1 MARFKVGPMARAVLG
16 ATIPTLCAGGALLG
30 FSGGVQAQVLE
41 EVIVTA
47 RKRQEAMQDVPVSV
61 TAFTGNQL
69 RDAGIVNLKE
79 LGYQTP
85 GVQID
90 QTSAAQIWIR
100 GIGQRDDG
108 SRVDAPVGVYVDGLY
123 IPRKDGQLLDLIDVE
138 SVQVLRGP
146 QGTLFGKNTTA
157 GALVVTTRAPA
168 SEFNGFADVRLGNYN
183 RQDLKATANVP
194 LVDDTLL
201 SKITLGS
208 VRRDGYQR
216 NLTTGQRAA
225 SEDRKS
231 AALQLR
237 WLPTN
242 TLSFDALAYYGETAE
257 IQPTT
262 NCRWMEQSSFNGED
276 SLFGNRILP
285 GEQLPVDAY
294 NDNDNPVMPG
304 FSAQSGR
311 FEAAC
316 RRSEALEDDYRTTT
330 DERIEYNLDNLL
342 LGLTVEWELS
352 DNLTVKSIT
361 GYGEQEKSGNFG
373 NPDND
378 VTELPFSARYRPGG
392 SPSDRDH
399 VSQELQLTGTAFND
413 RLDYTVGVFAMKE
426 SIDDGTDASNSL
438 VSGSLIFAPVPIM
451 LVNSPT
457 AERATYELDNT
468 TYAAFFQ
475 GSFDLTDNLE
485 LTAGLR
491 WTSEQREQSVDLA
504 LLDEAAFRSTAFA
517 AFAGAPG
524 ILPVEALGIGIVTD
538 LDALMAADI
547 FSAINS
553 AFPLDVDGQPI
564 YPMLPASALVPD
576 IDQDA
581 DETWEEVTPMLSLAY
596 HLPSNLLDATGIQ
609 SAMFYLGYAEGFKS
623 GTFEPIGVDGQATV
637 EPETVSN
644 YELGFKMD
652 FLGSSM
658 RLNGA
663 IFRTDFDDM
672 QLRQVLLDSS
682 NTPRVVLTNASS
694 TRITGGE
701 LEWSWLATDNLLVLA
716 TGSYNDY
723 DYLDF
728 EEPQFSSRAL
738 FAQVP
743 LPTADRSSEPF
754 AEVPKLT
761 YSLGI
766 QYTRDTSWGTF
777 IPRLDYSYVDEI
789 FMGLDAG
796 AGQNQD
802 QSTFDDYGLVNAR
815 LGWRSASGKLEG
827 ALYVTNLTDE
837 LYFFGAAAVG
847 DSTGAFQTAT
857 APPRMYGMELRY
869 NFF

>member
-1 MARFKVGPMARAVLG
+1 MAQFKAGLLARAVLG
-16 ATIPTLCAGGALLG
+16 ATIPSLCSGGALLA
-30 FSGGVQAQVLE
+30 FSAGAQAQVLE

-69 RDAGIVNLKE
+69 RNAGIVNLKD

-90 QTSAAQIWIR
+90 QSSAAQIWIR

-123 IPRKDGQLLDLIDVE
+123 IPRKDGQLLDLIDVQ
-138 SVQVLRGP
+138 SIQVLRGP

-157 GALVVTTRAPA
+157 GALVVTTRGPE
-168 SEFNGFADVRLGNYN
+168 SEFSGFADLRVGNYD
-183 RQDLKATANVP
+183 RQDLKATVNVP
-194 LVDDTLL
+194 LVGDTLL
-201 SKITLGS
+201 SKLTVGS
-208 VRRDGYQR
+208 VRRDGYQH
-216 NLTTGQRAA
+216 NIVTGQYAA
-225 SEDRKS
+225 SEDRTS

-237 WLPTN
+237 WLPSDS
-242 TLSFDALAYYGETAE
+242 LSVDALAYYGETAE

-262 NCRWMEQSSFNGED
+262 NCRWLERTSFNGED

-285 GEQLPVDAY
+285 GDQVPVDAY
-294 NDNDNPVMPG
+294 NDNDTPVMPG
-304 FSAQSGR
+304 FSAQSPT

-330 DERIEYNLDNLL
+330 NQRIEYNLDNLL

-352 DNLTVKSIT
+352 DDLSLKSIT

-399 VSQELQLTGTAFND
+399 VSQELQLTGSAFND
-413 RLDYTVGVFAMKE
+413 RLDYTVGLFAMKE
-426 SIDDGTDASNSL
+426 TIDDGTDASNSW
-438 VSGSLIFAPVPIM
+438 STGSLIFAPIPIM
-451 LVNSPT
+451 VINSPT
-457 AERATYELDNT
+457 GERATYELDNT

-491 WTSEQREQSVDLA
+491 WTSEQREQSVDLF
-504 LLDEAAFRSTAFA
+504 LLDEPAFRATAFA
-517 AFAGAPG
+517 SIAGAPG
-524 ILPVEALGIGIVTD
+524 ILPVEAAGIGIVTD

-547 FSAINS
+547 FTTINN
-553 AFPLDVDGQPI
+553 AFPRDAEGQPV
-564 YPMLPASALVPD
+564 YPLISAADLVPD

-581 DETWEEVTPMLSLAY
+581 DETWEEVTPMVSLAY
-596 HLPSNLLDATGIQ
+596 HLPANMLDAAGVQ
-609 SAMFYLGYAEGFKS
+609 SAMFYASYAEGFKS
-623 GTFEPIGVDGQATV
+623 GTFEPVGVDGQATV
-637 EPETVSN
+637 EPETVAN

-663 IFRTDFDDM
+663 VFRTDFDDM

-682 NTPRVVLTNASS
+682 ATPRVVLTNASS

-701 LEWSWLATDNLLVLA
+701 LEWSWLPTDNLLLIA

-728 EEPQFSSRAL
+728 KEPQFSSRAL
-738 FAQVP
+738 FAQMP
-743 LPTADRSSEPF
+743 LPIADRSNEPF
-754 AEVPKLT
+754 AEVPELT

-766 QYTRDTSWGTF
+766 QYTWDSKWGSF
-777 IPRLDYSYVDEI
+777 IPRVDYSYVDEI

-796 AGQNQD
+796 SGQNPD

-815 LGWRSASGKLEG
+815 LGWRAPSGNLEG

-847 DSTGAFQTAT
+847 DSTGTFQTAS

-869 NFF
+869 NF